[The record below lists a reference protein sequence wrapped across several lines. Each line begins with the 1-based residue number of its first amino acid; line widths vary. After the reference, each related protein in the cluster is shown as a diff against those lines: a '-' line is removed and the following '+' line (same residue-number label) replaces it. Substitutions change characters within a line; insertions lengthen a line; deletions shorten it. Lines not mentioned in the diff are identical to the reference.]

1 MHYDA
6 PPMQAHVDTN
16 LKPGDRLIVDFFELD
31 GMNYHVGVD
40 AASGFIWCRDFRNKG
55 TTEALRHY
63 REISNLMGRFGEVH
77 SDNGPAYRAEW
88 NEELAKMGTDAT
100 HGAPYRPE
108 SQGAAEKAVGRI
120 KNLIKKTG
128 IKSGE
133 DLQGAISALN
143 FFSSSRPNT
152 GSPAM
157 RLWGRSVRGP
167 LPAPPQALTEE
178 QVNKL
183 RARHA
188 EMRDKALQRHN
199 ARPLTFQPGEHVKI
213 WDHKQKRYAEPAVI
227 DSPIAG
233 DDGFPRSYKVVT
245 EAGRLRHVTAS
256 WIVKAAAEQD

>member
-1 MHYDA
+1 MS
-6 PPMQAHVDTN
+6 QLNTQ
-16 LKPGDRLIVDFFELD
+16 RL
-31 GMNYHVGVD
+31 D
-40 AASGFIWCRDFRNKG
+40 AASGFIWCREFKHKG
-55 TTEALRHY
+55 TSEAIRHY
-63 REISNLMGRFGEVH
+63 KEISNIMGRFGEVH

-120 KNLIKKTG
+120 KNLIRKSG

-133 DLQGAISALN
+133 DFQGAISALN
-143 FFSSSRPNT
+143 FYSSSRPNT

-167 LPAPPQALTEE
+167 LPAPPQALTAE
-178 QVNKL
+178 QIERL
-183 RARHA
+183 RTRHA

-199 ARPLTFQPGEHVKI
+199 ARPLTFQPGEQVKI

-227 DSPIAG
+227 NSPIAG
-233 DDGFPRSYKVVT
+233 DDGYPRSYKVVT
-245 EAGRLRHVTAS
+245 EAGRLKHVTAA